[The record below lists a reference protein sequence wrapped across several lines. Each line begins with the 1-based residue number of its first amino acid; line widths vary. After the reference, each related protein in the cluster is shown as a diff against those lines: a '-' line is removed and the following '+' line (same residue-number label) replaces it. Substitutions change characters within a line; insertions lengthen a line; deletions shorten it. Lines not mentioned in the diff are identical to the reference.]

1 MRAGERGPYR
11 LAPMSGADLSWR
23 TRGACN
29 GLEPEIFFPD
39 REDDCAAAKAVC
51 AGCGVRVACLDYALD
66 ARERQG
72 VWGGA
77 SARERRRLLRTRRA
91 SA

>member
-1 MRAGERGPYR
+1 
-11 LAPMSGADLSWR
+11 MSAADLSWR
-23 TRGACN
+23 ARGACN

-39 REDDCAAAKAVC
+39 HEDDCAAAKAVC